1 MAEFI
6 FTDENFQAEAME
18 SDIPV
23 MVDFYADWCGPCK
36 AMAPI
41 VAQLADEFEGKIKI
55 GKLDAEENPESA
67 EQFGIMSIPAF
78 VFIKDGEA
86 VEVVTGGNTKQALE
100 EKLNALL

>member
-6 FTDENFQAEAME
+6 FTDDNFQAEAME

-36 AMAPI
+36 AMAPM
-41 VAQLADEFEGKIKI
+41 VAQLAEEFAGKIKI
-55 GKLDAEENPESA
+55 GKLNAEDNPETA
-67 EQFGIMSIPAF
+67 EKFGVMSIPTF
-78 VFIKDGEA
+78 VFLKNGET
-86 VEVVTGGNTKQALE
+86 VEVVTGGMVKTAME